1 MKYGNGTEIKTSCE
15 NENVYV
21 NGAHSG
27 GLTNTRKFTAY
38 INPYLVVSPGG
49 MYTKH
54 IYMGSQRIV
63 SKIGDLE
70 SFGAD
75 PRRVVYAGHDVDGID
90 ALDYAVKYDNAT
102 GKIKE
107 RYKHFD
113 LEYNGEENDDYVNG
127 QGFCCTD
134 KKAEIEQYETSDTQ
148 DGENPERLMYFY
160 HSDHLGSSSL
170 ITNFD
175 GEVTQHIEYIP
186 YGEVFI
192 EERNNVWNTP
202 YLFNAKELDEETGL
216 YYYGARYLNPMD
228 AMWLSVDPLF
238 EKYVGMS
245 PYNYCAGNPVVL
257 VDPDGM
263 DYYSTTD
270 ESGNEVIQW
279 QDSEKSFYIDED
291 GNSWEYY
298 SAGQKEEVVI
308 TPTQEQ
314 KQDIKEKRAEE
325 QDRNIKNYWSERA
338 KNADSWEAKFGYW
351 LKSKG
356 GYNADEKFSEA
367 ARPIVQGA
375 VLLNPL
381 VGIPNDIITIFTG
394 EDIYG
399 NEATSVDKG
408 FAVVDLASFG
418 FAKYL
423 KIGSAINKF
432 KSVPTKTS
440 MKTMRELTK
449 ARKVNEKVGNVTTGY
464 SVGAVIYNGYSK

>member
-1 MKYGNGTEIKTSCE
+1 
-15 NENVYV
+15 
-21 NGAHSG
+21 
-27 GLTNTRKFTAY
+27 
-38 INPYLVVSPGG
+38 
-49 MYTKH
+49 
-54 IYMGSQRIV
+54 MGSQRIV

-90 ALDYAVKYDNAT
+90 EVDFAGKYQTAT
-102 GKIKE
+102 GNIKE
-107 RYKHFD
+107 RYQSFD
-113 LEYNGEENDDYVNG
+113 LEYKGEENNDYVNG

-134 KKAEIEQYETSDTQ
+134 NPLGRDGARTVSDTK
-148 DGENPERLMYFY
+148 DSETPERLIYFY

-170 ITNFD
+170 ITNLD

-245 PYNYCAGNPVVL
+245 PYNYCAGNPVNFI
-257 VDPDGM
+257 DPDGM
-263 DYYSTTD
+263 DYYSSTD
-270 ESGNEVIQW
+270 ENGNEVIQW
-279 QDSEKSFYIDED
+279 QDSEKAFYIDED

-325 QDRNIKNYWSERA
+325 QDRNIKKYWHDKAENS
-338 KNADSWEAKFGYW
+338 DSWEAKFGYW

-356 GYNADEKFSEA
+356 GYDVDEKFSEA
-367 ARPIVQGA
+367 ARPIAQGA
-375 VLLNPL
+375 VLFNS
-381 VGIPNDIITIFTG
+381 IISLTNSGKTLITG
-394 EDIYG
+394 SDIYG
-399 NEATSVDKG
+399 NEADGIDYGLS
-408 FAVVDLASFG
+408 VVDIATFG
-418 FAKYL
+418 CGQFL
-423 KIGSAINKF
+423 KLTKPIVKLNNTVSSINTIGSSAKTIWTESNK
-432 KSVPTKTS
+432 KNK
-440 MKTMRELTK
+440 
-449 ARKVNEKVGNVTTGY
+449 
-464 SVGAVIYNGYSK
+464 

>member
-1 MKYGNGTEIKTSCE
+1 
-15 NENVYV
+15 
-21 NGAHSG
+21 
-27 GLTNTRKFTAY
+27 
-38 INPYLVVSPGG
+38 
-49 MYTKH
+49 
-54 IYMGSQRIV
+54 MGSQRIV

-75 PRRVVYAGHDVDGID
+75 PRRVVYAGHGVDGID
-90 ALDYAVKYDNAT
+90 EVDFAGKYQTAT
-102 GKIKE
+102 GNIKE
-107 RYKHFD
+107 RYQSFD
-113 LEYNGEENDDYVNG
+113 LEYKGEENNDYVNG
-127 QGFCCTD
+127 QGLCCTD
-134 KKAEIEQYETSDTQ
+134 NPLGRDGARTVSDTK
-148 DGENPERLMYFY
+148 DSETPEKLIYFY

-170 ITNFD
+170 ITNLD

-245 PYNYCAGNPVVL
+245 PYNYCAGNPVKFI
-257 VDPDGM
+257 DPDGM
-263 DYYSTTD
+263 DYYSSTD
-270 ESGNEVIQW
+270 ENGNEVIQW
-279 QDSEKSFYIDED
+279 QDSEKAFYIDED

-325 QDRNIKNYWSERA
+325 QDRNIKKYWHDKAENS
-338 KNADSWEAKFGYW
+338 DSWEAKFGYW

-367 ARPIVQGA
+367 ARPIAQGA
-375 VLLNPL
+375 VLFNS
-381 VGIPNDIITIFTG
+381 IISLTNSGKTLITG
-394 EDIYG
+394 SDIYG
-399 NEATSVDKG
+399 NEAENVDY
-408 FAVVDLASFG
+408 ALSVVDIATFG
-418 FAKYL
+418 CGNFMKLPKTVKTANTVVSK
-423 KIGSAINKF
+423 SATGGTIYRTSSTEFNK
-432 KSVPTKTS
+432 KD
-440 MKTMRELTK
+440 
-449 ARKVNEKVGNVTTGY
+449 EK
-464 SVGAVIYNGYSK
+464 K

>member
-1 MKYGNGTEIKTSCE
+1 
-15 NENVYV
+15 
-21 NGAHSG
+21 
-27 GLTNTRKFTAY
+27 
-38 INPYLVVSPGG
+38 
-49 MYTKH
+49 
-54 IYMGSQRIV
+54 MGSQRIV

-75 PRRVVYAGHDVDGID
+75 PRRVVYAGHGVDGID
-90 ALDYAVKYDNAT
+90 EVDFAGKYQTAT
-102 GKIKE
+102 GNIKE
-107 RYKHFD
+107 RYQSFD
-113 LEYNGEENDDYVNG
+113 LEYKGEENNDYVNG

-134 KKAEIEQYETSDTQ
+134 NPLGRDGARTVSDTK
-148 DGENPERLMYFY
+148 DGETPERLIYFY

-175 GEVTQHIEYIP
+175 GEVTQHVEYIP
-186 YGEVFI
+186 YGEIFM
-192 EERNNVWNTP
+192 EERNSSFSTP
-202 YLFNAKELDEETGL
+202 YLFNAKELDDETGL
-216 YYYGARYLNPMD
+216 YYYGARYFDPTG

-238 EKYVGMS
+238 EKYAGMS
-245 PYNYCAGNPVVL
+245 PYNYCSGNPVKFI
-257 VDPDGM
+257 DPDGM
-263 DYYSTTD
+263 DYYSSTD
-270 ESGNEVIQW
+270 ENGNEVIQW
-279 QDSEKSFYIDED
+279 QDSEKAFYIDED

>member
-1 MKYGNGTEIKTSCE
+1 
-15 NENVYV
+15 
-21 NGAHSG
+21 
-27 GLTNTRKFTAY
+27 
-38 INPYLVVSPGG
+38 
-49 MYTKH
+49 
-54 IYMGSQRIV
+54 MGSQRIV

-75 PRRVVYAGHDVDGID
+75 PRRVVYAGHNVDGID
-90 ALDYAVKYDNAT
+90 EVDFAGKYQTAT
-102 GKIKE
+102 STIKE
-107 RYKHFD
+107 RYQSFD
-113 LEYNGEENDDYVNG
+113 LEYKGEENNDYVNG

-134 KKAEIEQYETSDTQ
+134 NPLGRDGARTVSDTK
-148 DGENPERLMYFY
+148 DGETPERLIYFY

-175 GEVTQHIEYIP
+175 GEVTQHVEYIP
-186 YGEVFI
+186 YGEIFM
-192 EERNNVWNTP
+192 EERNSSFSTP
-202 YLFNAKELDEETGL
+202 YLFNAKELDDETGL
-216 YYYGARYLNPMD
+216 YYYGARYFDPTG

-238 EKYVGMS
+238 EKYAGMS
-245 PYNYCAGNPVVL
+245 PYNYCSGNPVKFI
-257 VDPDGM
+257 DPDGM
-263 DYYSTTD
+263 DYYSSTD
-270 ESGNEVIQW
+270 ENGNEVIQW
-279 QDSEKSFYIDED
+279 QDSEKAFYIDED

>member
-1 MKYGNGTEIKTSCE
+1 
-15 NENVYV
+15 
-21 NGAHSG
+21 
-27 GLTNTRKFTAY
+27 
-38 INPYLVVSPGG
+38 

-75 PRRVVYAGHDVDGID
+75 PRRVVYAGHNVDGID
-90 ALDYAVKYDNAT
+90 EVDFAGKYQTAT
-102 GKIKE
+102 STIKE
-107 RYKHFD
+107 RYQSFD
-113 LEYNGEENDDYVNG
+113 LEYKGEENNDYVNG

-134 KKAEIEQYETSDTQ
+134 NPLGRDGARTVSDTK
-148 DGENPERLMYFY
+148 DGETPERLIYFY

-175 GEVTQHIEYIP
+175 GEVTQHVEYIP
-186 YGEVFI
+186 YGEIFM
-192 EERNNVWNTP
+192 EERNSSFSTP
-202 YLFNAKELDEETGL
+202 YLFNAKELDDETGL
-216 YYYGARYLNPMD
+216 YYYGARYFDPTG

-238 EKYVGMS
+238 EKYAGMS
-245 PYNYCAGNPVVL
+245 PYNYCSGNPVKFI
-257 VDPDGM
+257 DPDGM
-263 DYYSTTD
+263 DYYSSTD
-270 ESGNEVIQW
+270 ENGNEVIQW
-279 QDSEKSFYIDED
+279 QDSEKAFYIDED

-367 ARPIVQGA
+367 ARPIAQGA

>member
-1 MKYGNGTEIKTSCE
+1 
-15 NENVYV
+15 
-21 NGAHSG
+21 
-27 GLTNTRKFTAY
+27 
-38 INPYLVVSPGG
+38 

-90 ALDYAVKYDNAT
+90 EVDFAGKYQTAT
-102 GKIKE
+102 STIKE
-107 RYKHFD
+107 RYQSFD
-113 LEYNGEENDDYVNG
+113 LEYKGEENNDYVNG
-127 QGFCCTD
+127 QGLCCTD
-134 KKAEIEQYETSDTQ
+134 NPLGRDGARTVSDTK
-148 DGENPERLMYFY
+148 DGETPERLIYFY

-170 ITNFD
+170 ITNLD
-175 GEVTQHIEYIP
+175 GEVTQHVEYIP

-216 YYYGARYLNPMD
+216 YYYGARCLNPMD

-245 PYNYCAGNPVVL
+245 PYNYCAGNPVKL
-257 VDPDGM
+257 IDPDGM
-263 DYYSTTD
+263 DYYSSTD
-270 ESGNEVIQW
+270 ENGNEVIQW
-279 QDSEKSFYIDED
+279 QDSEKAFYIDED

-356 GYNADEKFSEA
+356 GYDADEKFSEA
-367 ARPIVQGA
+367 ARPIAQGA
-375 VLLNPL
+375 VLFNS
-381 VGIPNDIITIFTG
+381 IISLTNSGKTLITG
-394 EDIYG
+394 SDIYG
-399 NEATSVDKG
+399 NEADGIDYGLS
-408 FAVVDLASFG
+408 VVDIATFG
-418 FAKYL
+418 CGQFL
-423 KIGSAINKF
+423 KLTKPIVKLNNTVSSINTIGSSAKTIWTESNK
-432 KSVPTKTS
+432 KNK
-440 MKTMRELTK
+440 
-449 ARKVNEKVGNVTTGY
+449 
-464 SVGAVIYNGYSK
+464 

>member
-1 MKYGNGTEIKTSCE
+1 
-15 NENVYV
+15 
-21 NGAHSG
+21 
-27 GLTNTRKFTAY
+27 
-38 INPYLVVSPGG
+38 

-75 PRRVVYAGHDVDGID
+75 PRRVVYAGHGVDGID
-90 ALDYAVKYDNAT
+90 EVDFAGKYQTAT
-102 GKIKE
+102 STIKE
-107 RYKHFD
+107 RYQSFD
-113 LEYNGEENDDYVNG
+113 LEYKGEENNDYVNG

-134 KKAEIEQYETSDTQ
+134 NPLGRDGARTVSDTK
-148 DGENPERLMYFY
+148 DGETPERLIYFY

-175 GEVTQHIEYIP
+175 GEVTQHVEYIP
-186 YGEVFI
+186 YGEIFM
-192 EERNNVWNTP
+192 EERNSSFSTP
-202 YLFNAKELDEETGL
+202 YLFNAKELDDETGL
-216 YYYGARYLNPMD
+216 YYYGARYFDPTG

-238 EKYVGMS
+238 EKYAGMS
-245 PYNYCAGNPVVL
+245 PYNYCSGNPVKFI
-257 VDPDGM
+257 DPDGM
-263 DYYSTTD
+263 DYYSSTD
-270 ESGNEVIQW
+270 ENGNEVIQW
-279 QDSEKSFYIDED
+279 QDSEKAFYIDED

>member
-1 MKYGNGTEIKTSCE
+1 
-15 NENVYV
+15 
-21 NGAHSG
+21 
-27 GLTNTRKFTAY
+27 
-38 INPYLVVSPGG
+38 

-75 PRRVVYAGHDVDGID
+75 PRRVVYAGHGVDGID
-90 ALDYAVKYDNAT
+90 EVDFAGKYQTAT
-102 GKIKE
+102 GNIKE
-107 RYKHFD
+107 RYQSFD
-113 LEYNGEENDDYVNG
+113 LEYKGEENNDYVNG
-127 QGFCCTD
+127 QGLCCTD
-134 KKAEIEQYETSDTQ
+134 NPLGRDGARTVSDTK
-148 DGENPERLMYFY
+148 DSETPEKLIYFY

-170 ITNFD
+170 ITNLD

-245 PYNYCAGNPVVL
+245 PYNYCAGNPVNFI
-257 VDPDGM
+257 DPDGM
-263 DYYSTTD
+263 DYYSSTD
-270 ESGNEVIQW
+270 ENGNEVIQW
-279 QDSEKSFYIDED
+279 QDSEKAFYIDED

-325 QDRNIKNYWSERA
+325 QDRNIKKYWSERA

-356 GYNADEKFSEA
+356 GYDVDEKFSEA
-367 ARPIVQGA
+367 ARPIAQGA
-375 VLLNPL
+375 VLFNP
-381 VGIPNDIITIFTG
+381 IISLTNSGKTLITG
-394 EDIYG
+394 SDIYG
-399 NEATSVDKG
+399 NEADGIDYVLSVTDIVTGGLSSKFFKLSKTVENVSARVGFGTSTVSVIKTG
-408 FAVVDLASFG
+408 LTES
-418 FAKYL
+418 
-423 KIGSAINKF
+423 NK
-432 KSVPTKTS
+432 KK
-440 MKTMRELTK
+440 
-449 ARKVNEKVGNVTTGY
+449 
-464 SVGAVIYNGYSK
+464 

>member
-1 MKYGNGTEIKTSCE
+1 
-15 NENVYV
+15 
-21 NGAHSG
+21 
-27 GLTNTRKFTAY
+27 
-38 INPYLVVSPGG
+38 

-75 PRRVVYAGHDVDGID
+75 PRRVVYAGHNVDGID
-90 ALDYAVKYDNAT
+90 EVDFAGKYQTAT
-102 GKIKE
+102 STIKE
-107 RYKHFD
+107 RYQSFD
-113 LEYNGEENDDYVNG
+113 LEYKGEENNDYVNG

-134 KKAEIEQYETSDTQ
+134 NPLGRDGARTVSDTK
-148 DGENPERLMYFY
+148 DGETPERLIYFY

-175 GEVTQHIEYIP
+175 GEVTQHVEYIP
-186 YGEVFI
+186 YGEIFM
-192 EERNNVWNTP
+192 EERNSSFSTP
-202 YLFNAKELDEETGL
+202 YLFNAKELDDETGL
-216 YYYGARYLNPMD
+216 YYYGARYFDPTG

-238 EKYVGMS
+238 EKYAGMS
-245 PYNYCAGNPVVL
+245 PYNYCSGNPVKFI
-257 VDPDGM
+257 DPDGM
-263 DYYSTTD
+263 DYYSSTD
-270 ESGNEVIQW
+270 ENGNEVIQW
-279 QDSEKSFYIDED
+279 QDSEKAFYIDED